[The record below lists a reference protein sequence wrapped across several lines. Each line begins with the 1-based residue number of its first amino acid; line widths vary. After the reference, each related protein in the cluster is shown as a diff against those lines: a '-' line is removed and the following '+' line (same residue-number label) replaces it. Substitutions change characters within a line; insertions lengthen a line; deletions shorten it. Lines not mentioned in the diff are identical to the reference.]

1 MVSCEDGVG
10 ALPSVGMGIESSLE
24 ERLQCWKRIKPGG
37 RFMVTAL
44 VVLAFGAL
52 VAGGVLLPRTPYSF
66 AVLSLGILLGI
77 LARVA
82 QASLQHHEQM
92 QAWERM
98 QKPANPDQ
106 TQVTMHT
113 QGAGES
119 QASPEQVDG

>member
-1 MVSCEDGVG
+1 
-10 ALPSVGMGIESSLE
+10 MGIESSLE
-24 ERLQCWKRIKPGG
+24 ERLRCSKRIKPGG
-37 RFMVTAL
+37 CFMVTAL

-106 TQVTMHT
+106 SQVTMHA
-113 QGAGES
+113 QAPGES
-119 QASPEQVDG
+119 QAPPEQVDG